1 MEILPGLHRIETLL
15 GNRKLY
21 QHLYVG
27 DRVILIDTGT
37 SDTME
42 EHIFPYLEKLGRVP
56 ADIDMAIISHADA
69 DHFGGNS
76 ALKRAAPHAWI
87 ACHAFDFEWISD
99 PEAIMEGRYNQFADM
114 HDMSYPEEVRS
125 FLRGMMGSAVVID
138 LTLTGGETIIL
149 ANGRPLQLLALPGHT
164 RGHVGIYDPVEKAA
178 VLTDAVLWKGLPD
191 VDGHVVMPPTYC
203 HTETYRTTIQAV
215 AQLPIETLC
224 LSHYD
229 LLEGRTAIEDFLSET
244 QRFVDRMDSALLE
257 AIAESGE
264 SGLTLREL
272 IDRVD
277 PIVGPFGD
285 ASAELAYPVLGHMK
299 EFTSQGLVRA
309 GKIGNLI
316 RWCKGE
322 NSEARI
328 RT

>member
-37 SDTME
+37 SETMG
-42 EHIFPYLEKLGRVP
+42 EHIFPYLEELGRGP
-56 ADIDMAIISHADA
+56 SDIDMAIITHADA

-76 ALKRAAPHAWI
+76 ALKRAAPDAWI
-87 ACHAFDFEWISD
+87 ACHAFDSAWISD
-99 PEAIMEGRYNQFADM
+99 PEAIMGGRYNQFAAM

-125 FLRGMMGSAVVID
+125 FLRGMMGSAVAVD
-138 LTLTGGETIIL
+138 LTLTGGETIVL
-149 ANGRPLQLLALPGHT
+149 ANGRPLQVLSLPGHT
-164 RGHVGIYDPVEKAA
+164 RGHIGVYDPVEKVA

-191 VDGHVVMPPTYC
+191 VDGNIVMPPTYC

-229 LLEGRTAIEDFLSET
+229 LLEGRTAIEDFLNET
-244 QRFVDRMDSALLE
+244 QRFVDRTDSALLG
-257 AIAESGE
+257 ALSASGE
-264 SGLTLREL
+264 TGLTLLEL
-272 IDRVD
+272 IDHVD
-277 PIVGPFGD
+277 PIMGPFGD

-299 EFTSQGLVRA
+299 ELTSQGLAREEKV
-309 GKIGNLI
+309 GNLI
-316 RWCKGE
+316 RWSRGE